1 MLLGIDIG
9 GTTINLGLV
18 KDNQIVHKITVPS
31 FAPDATLEE
40 TLQHLENAIKQ
51 IISPEVT
58 KIGIGVPTY
67 VDSEKGIVYDAMNIP
82 SWTVVPLK
90 ERLEKTFNIPI
101 AVNNDA
107 NCFVLG
113 AAALLDKPSSV
124 IVGVSFPDF
133 SPQAGA

>member
-18 KDNQIVHKITVPS
+18 KDNQIVT
-31 FAPDATLEE
+31 
-40 TLQHLENAIKQ
+40 
-51 IISPEVT
+51 PEVT

-90 ERLEKTFNIPI
+90 ERLEKAFNKHTIIP
-101 AVNNDA
+101 AYNQH
-107 NCFVLG
+107 L
-113 AAALLDKPSSV
+113 SSR
-124 IVGVSFPDF
+124 PRHRN
-133 SPQAGA
+133 PLYRHR

>member
-31 FAPDATLEE
+31 FVPDATLEE
-40 TLQHLENAIKQ
+40 TLQHLEKA
-51 IISPEVT
+51 
-58 KIGIGVPTY
+58 
-67 VDSEKGIVYDAMNIP
+67 
-82 SWTVVPLK
+82 
-90 ERLEKTFNIPI
+90 FNIPI

-124 IVGVSFPDF
+124 IVGVTLGTGTGVGIIIDGKLFTGTVLF
-133 SPQAGA
+133 RRAGHQQRHCRKGKQVLFHTSKD